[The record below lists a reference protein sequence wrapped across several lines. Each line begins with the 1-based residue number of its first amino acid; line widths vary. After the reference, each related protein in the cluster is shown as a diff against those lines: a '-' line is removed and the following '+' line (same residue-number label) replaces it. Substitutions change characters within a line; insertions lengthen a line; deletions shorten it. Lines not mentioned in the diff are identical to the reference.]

1 MERSAVFVQI
11 ADRTQPL
18 SESFCRLNSLHGGS
32 VCMMPW
38 NILIR
43 QERQVFRRLPRS
55 GALLFSVKTYM
66 HNLIDLSLDELRA
79 FAAEVRKLPDDVAG
93 YKGRHIWG
101 ECVLKFCD
109 ATQKEVDEVKRFGEL
124 PRSN

>member
-1 MERSAVFVQI
+1 
-11 ADRTQPL
+11 
-18 SESFCRLNSLHGGS
+18 
-32 VCMMPW
+32 MMPW

-101 ECVLKFCD
+101 DCVLKFCD